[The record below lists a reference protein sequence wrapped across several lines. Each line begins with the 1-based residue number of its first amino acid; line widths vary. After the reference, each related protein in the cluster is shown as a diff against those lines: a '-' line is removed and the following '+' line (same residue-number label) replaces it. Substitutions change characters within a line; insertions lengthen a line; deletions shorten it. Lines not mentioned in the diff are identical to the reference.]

1 MLIEVQSR
9 METIEHLAAIIFWM
23 CSLWRVAS
31 SEPCSFMV
39 IGSSRAINLSS
50 SFVIENTCIWHIEVP
65 PHHNIRLNFTTLNIV
80 NQPGSNISSVKV
92 YDGRNESQ
100 TLLGRFTENKSH
112 FSIQSSGRYMFVV
125 ATGVASFKAVY
136 TSRARRAK
144 PSVIIPLGMVRTV
157 LEHYVWCSSEGTPP
171 INISLMNST
180 TTLASGKGIV
190 WSKLNHDGNYSCVAT
205 NEVGTESKTFY
216 ISLTDFRVCVN
227 LCDCRGTTS
236 RWSQF
241 ENIFRCTEKY
251 SAHLL
256 NNIPTTTT
264 KLWLYNNEI
273 THLPENVFSGLGA
286 LQHLWLFNNEITHLP
301 ENVFS
306 GLGALQHLSE
316 VRDSVIARGTCE
328 ASWVTSVAGMVG
340 KARFPV
346 AVAEVEAGTSGSV
359 IGGRESAKASVATE
373 MYQMDWTNQLTL
385 ADVNIALHSESFQDY
400 RS

>member
-39 IGSSRAINLSS
+39 IGSSGAINLSS
-50 SFVIENTCIWHIEVP
+50 SFVIETTCIWHIEVP

-80 NQPGSNISSVKV
+80 NQPGSNISSLKV

-100 TLLGRFTENKSH
+100 TLLGHFTENKSH
-112 FSIQSSGRYMFVV
+112 FSIQSSGRYMLVV

-144 PSVIIPLGMVRTV
+144 PRVIIPLRMVRTV
-157 LEHYVWCSSEGTPP
+157 SEHYVWCSSEGTPP

-180 TTLASGKGIV
+180 TTLASWKGIIV

-216 ISLTDFRVCVN
+216 VSLIDFPVCVN

-236 RWSQF
+236 RRSQF
-241 ENIFRCTEKY
+241 ENIFRCTGKY

-264 KLWLYNNEI
+264 KL
-273 THLPENVFSGLGA
+273 
-286 LQHLWLFNNEITHLP
+286 
-301 ENVFS
+301 
-306 GLGALQHLSE
+306 
-316 VRDSVIARGTCE
+316 
-328 ASWVTSVAGMVG
+328 
-340 KARFPV
+340 
-346 AVAEVEAGTSGSV
+346 
-359 IGGRESAKASVATE
+359 
-373 MYQMDWTNQLTL
+373 
-385 ADVNIALHSESFQDY
+385 
-400 RS
+400 